1 MNKNKSKYNGIKV
14 KNIWP
19 FYIENIN
26 EKFFESL
33 SNYSN
38 KAFANKILPKIQ
50 KNFDEDEMEKFNELD
65 SLTKNSK
72 ILLMLNSLL
81 RKIVSKTGSKNNDLL
96 YCFEKNK
103 FNEPVFIKSLAF
115 ENNFYAHANKSKF
128 DNERKYDFLIEINND
143 SYLKKYF
150 SNIQLSFFLEEEAKM
165 LSGGF
170 SINFNQITENKTNE
184 FEQMMNSVYLHSLI
198 KHFMSKQLYPLSLEN
213 LLTVISNGNEEFKII
228 SKKPKPNLKQNQK
241 GKIKQKKKLNYEEIT
256 INDLRENWIYF
267 INRKYFS
274 NRKISEKE
282 KEFFENELFFSILII
297 NLITLSLYEE
307 LKIYFTN
314 ENPEIILR
322 LLDKPSIIKEDPNQN
337 VETDFYE
344 LAKFLN
350 NTYFASKKN
359 KKYKEIKTA
368 EELIETL
375 NLQKNQ
381 YEFSFGMPIFS
392 VEVYCKENKLKYANA
407 EDVFNDDFQLKI
419 LYLMVIFPELFGM
432 DLATGN
438 FIEYSQLLETIKQ
451 TNINNRK
458 LTLSFI
464 DMIIK
469 TKCEFNFDYM
479 SFVGDEPSM
488 FIVKNN
494 TKVKND
500 KLYTNDDYVPTGLY
514 ENYLWA
520 QIFIQS
526 RLWKSVSVEKDFTYD
541 QLNNE
546 NTYHKNK
553 IKKLEDLSFSWYDD
567 YYGMSQIKPI
577 VSKIDEQINLRKS
590 IESLRMKIIQT
601 DELSKKDK
609 ERGTVLFAYIVATLI
624 GFINFFGMIFTILT
638 VDKPEDGLGTINIVF
653 IAIGCVFAFWLFFI
667 LFYFG
672 IKIIK
677 PIRKNK
683 KN

>member
-1 MNKNKSKYNGIKV
+1 MSKTKNKYNGIKV

-33 SNYSN
+33 SNHSN
-38 KAFANKILPKIQ
+38 KVLVNKILPKIQ
-50 KNFDEDEMEKFNELD
+50 KGFDEDEMEKFNEID
-65 SLTKNSK
+65 SLTKSSK
-72 ILLMLNSLL
+72 ILLMLNLIL
-81 RKIVSKTGSKNNDLL
+81 QKIVSKTGSSTSDLL
-96 YCFEKNK
+96 YCFEKNR
-103 FNEPVFIKSLAF
+103 FNEPVYIKPLTF

-128 DNERKYDFLIEINND
+128 DNERKYDFLIEIDRN
-143 SYLKKYF
+143 SYLKKYI
-150 SNIQLSFFLEEEAKM
+150 SNIQLSFFLEDEAKM

-170 SINFNQITENKTNE
+170 SINLEQISDSNNE
-184 FEQMMNSVYLHSLI
+184 FQEMVNSIYLHSLI
-198 KHFMSKQLYPLSLEN
+198 KHFISKQLYPLSLDN
-213 LLTVISNGNEEFKII
+213 LLTIISNGNKDFEIL
-228 SKKPKPNLKQNQK
+228 SKKINKNSKHNVKQHKPNK
-241 GKIKQKKKLNYEEIT
+241 KINYEEIT
-256 INDLRENWIYF
+256 IQDIKENWDYF
-267 INRKYFS
+267 INRKYLQF
-274 NRKISEKE
+274 KKLTPKE
-282 KEFFENELFFSILII
+282 KEYFETDLFFSILII
-297 NLITLSLYEE
+297 NLIMLALYEE

-314 ENPEIILR
+314 ENPEIILK
-322 LLDKPSIIKEDPNQN
+322 LLDKPSTIKEDPNQN

-350 NTYFASKKN
+350 HNFLDNAKSKKV
-359 KKYKEIKTA
+359 KEIKTA

-375 NLQKNQ
+375 NLQKNI

-392 VEVYCKENKLKYANA
+392 VEIYALEAGIKSATA
-407 EDVFNDDFQLKI
+407 EDTFNENFDLKI
-419 LYLMVIFPELFGM
+419 FFLMVIFPELFGM

-438 FIEYSQLLETIKQ
+438 FIEYDQLLDTIKA

-458 LTLSFI
+458 VTLSFM
-464 DMIIK
+464 DMINK
-469 TKCEFNFDYM
+469 TKCEFNYDYM

-488 FIVKNN
+488 FIVKND
-494 TKVKND
+494 TKISKS
-500 KLYTNDDYVPTGLY
+500 KLFTNDDYVPTGLY

-526 RLWKSVSVEKDFTYD
+526 RLWKSVSVEKDFAYD
-541 QLNNE
+541 CANNHA
-546 NTYHKNK
+546 TYHKNK

-590 IESLRMKIIQT
+590 IESLRMKIIQR

-638 VDKPEDGLGTINIVF
+638 VKNPADGLTPLNIVF
-653 IAIGCVFAFWLFFI
+653 ICIGSVFASFLFFI
-667 LFYFG
+667 LVFFG
-672 IKIIK
+672 IKVIK
-677 PIRKNK
+677 PFRKK
-683 KN
+683 R

>member
-1 MNKNKSKYNGIKV
+1 
-14 KNIWP
+14 
-19 FYIENIN
+19 
-26 EKFFESL
+26 
-33 SNYSN
+33 
-38 KAFANKILPKIQ
+38 
-50 KNFDEDEMEKFNELD
+50 
-65 SLTKNSK
+65 
-72 ILLMLNSLL
+72 
-81 RKIVSKTGSKNNDLL
+81 
-96 YCFEKNK
+96 
-103 FNEPVFIKSLAF
+103 
-115 ENNFYAHANKSKF
+115 
-128 DNERKYDFLIEINND
+128 
-143 SYLKKYF
+143 
-150 SNIQLSFFLEEEAKM
+150 
-165 LSGGF
+165 
-170 SINFNQITENKTNE
+170 
-184 FEQMMNSVYLHSLI
+184 
-198 KHFMSKQLYPLSLEN
+198 
-213 LLTVISNGNEEFKII
+213 
-228 SKKPKPNLKQNQK
+228 
-241 GKIKQKKKLNYEEIT
+241 
-256 INDLRENWIYF
+256 
-267 INRKYFS
+267 
-274 NRKISEKE
+274 
-282 KEFFENELFFSILII
+282 
-297 NLITLSLYEE
+297 
-307 LKIYFTN
+307 
-314 ENPEIILR
+314 
-322 LLDKPSIIKEDPNQN
+322 
-337 VETDFYE
+337 
-344 LAKFLN
+344 
-350 NTYFASKKN
+350 
-359 KKYKEIKTA
+359 
-368 EELIETL
+368 
-375 NLQKNQ
+375 
-381 YEFSFGMPIFS
+381 IFS
-392 VEVYCKENKLKYANA
+392 VEIYCKENKLKYANA

-438 FIEYSQLLETIKQ
+438 FIEYSQLLETVKQ

-494 TKVKND
+494 TKVKDN

-638 VDKPEDGLGTINIVF
+638 VDKPEDGLGTINVVF